1 MNIKVIRNGF
11 IAAGLMNIVAV
22 LILSRFFTNEVIPE
36 TDPVVMSNFGL
47 LMILVWGC
55 AYLSVATSYSR
66 VKWLVATFVIEKL
79 IYVIA
84 WVKWILNNNVSEVYD
99 KDLFAGVFFSVYG
112 INDFIF
118 FLFFLIVFIEL
129 LKNKD

>member
-1 MNIKVIRNGF
+1 MNNKIIRNGF
-11 IAAGLMNIVAV
+11 IAAGLMNILAV
-22 LILSRFFTNEVIPE
+22 LTLSRFFTNEVIPE

-55 AYLSVATSYSR
+55 AYLAVAVNYSKM
-66 VKWLVATFVIEKL
+66 KWVVGTLVIEKL

-84 WVKWILNNNVSEVYD
+84 WIKWISNNSVSEVYD
-99 KDLFAGVFFSVYG
+99 KDLFAGFFFSVYG

-118 FLFFLIVFIEL
+118 FLFFLIVFIKL
-129 LKNKD
+129 LRSKD